1 MKNDILKALAN
12 KAKNRLMNKNLRN
25 TYSNISIKIID
36 LNDEKFYNKV
46 KDMLEKN
53 ENITNPIKVLMD
65 ENKLSKMNQFQR
77 EKYLFDTITKYNKAR
92 ERYFKEKLKIV

>member
-53 ENITNPIKVLMD
+53 ENITNPIKVLMN
-65 ENKLSKMNQFQR
+65 ESKLSKMNQFQR